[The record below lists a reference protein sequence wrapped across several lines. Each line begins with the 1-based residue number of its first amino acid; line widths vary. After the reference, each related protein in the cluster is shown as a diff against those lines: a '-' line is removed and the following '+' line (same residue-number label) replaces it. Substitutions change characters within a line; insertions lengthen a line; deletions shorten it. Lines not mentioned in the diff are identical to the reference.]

1 MEKEPGNSSGHNNL
15 GLSYFEM
22 QNFTES
28 ANCFTEVARIPAPCV
43 ETDEIYGCLG
53 CYQAIKLE
61 KTNASYHNNRGL
73 CFYHLGGSNLPKSLK
88 VEFARVLACANHR
101 PGCCRLTGFRNGNR
115 LGPRGGERCVVVF
128 ALDP

>member
-88 VEFARVLACANHR
+88 VELARKSAAVRNSSAQLL
-101 PGCCRLTGFRNGNR
+101 PCRISKRQSTWTQRR
-115 LGPRGGERCVVVF
+115 
-128 ALDP
+128 